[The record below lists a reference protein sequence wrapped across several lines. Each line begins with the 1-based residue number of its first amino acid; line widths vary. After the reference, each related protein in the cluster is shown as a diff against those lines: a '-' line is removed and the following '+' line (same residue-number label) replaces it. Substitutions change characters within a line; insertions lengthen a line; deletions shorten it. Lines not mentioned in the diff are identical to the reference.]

1 MENSA
6 WQSGNGFY
14 SSQALFS
21 DAEHFFSKQT
31 PNLPNFGMN
40 FGTQNTQVTPVYS
53 VYFDKRCNKDCRTV
67 LRYSVGSLVQKIHP
81 KQRGEGARGPRFLP
95 FFTPFQTF

>member
-21 DAEHFFSKQT
+21 EAFNTCFPNNTQ
-31 PNLPNFGMN
+31 NLPIFGMN
-40 FGTQNTQVTPVYS
+40 FGTQNTQGPPVFS
-53 VYFDKRCNKDCRTV
+53 VYMIIGV
-67 LRYSVGSLVQKIHP
+67 IKIVE
-81 KQRGEGARGPRFLP
+81 QCSDIL
-95 FFTPFQTF
+95 